1 MSGGT
6 EGVLSPHFTVFA
18 RRWRDEAV
26 PAHGEKRLVVG
37 VAHTRDF
44 LPEEMGRA
52 AQIDA
57 TAEAVAAA
65 MRDAG
70 IEGTH
75 DVHFVQAVSY
85 THLTLPTKA

>member
-1 MSGGT
+1 
-6 EGVLSPHFTVFA
+6 
-18 RRWRDEAV
+18 
-26 PAHGEKRLVVG
+26 
-37 VAHTRDF
+37 HTRDF

-70 IEGTH
+70 IDSTH
-75 DVHFVQAVSY
+75 DVHFVQVKCPLLTSAKVAAALARGAAPVTHDSY
-85 THLTLPTKA
+85 ESMGYSRGASALGV